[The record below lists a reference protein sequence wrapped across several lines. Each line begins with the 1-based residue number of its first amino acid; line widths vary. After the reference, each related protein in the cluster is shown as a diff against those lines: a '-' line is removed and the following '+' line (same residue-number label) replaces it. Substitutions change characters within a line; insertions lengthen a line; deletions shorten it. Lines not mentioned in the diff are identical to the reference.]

1 MKTPQTMKP
10 TKSPKLTKPARR
22 AIRSLAALAAALT
35 CAWAALSP
43 LSASAAEGTRGFSL
57 ALDAHRSHI
66 GADDPTAS
74 SPDDALFVDEVGS
87 GGSLSLGWGF
97 TPTFTLRLVMSGSR
111 HETTR
116 DDVDLRLT
124 AITLEA
130 VHYFQP
136 GRPLRP
142 YVFGGLGGFRGES
155 EDDPFT
161 WESEG
166 GAVVFGA
173 GLAYFLSRDFAFTF
187 TARGEAIN
195 WDKTTATLA
204 LPGGGT
210 LVSEQPVD
218 EGGLAGKFA
227 VGMGWWF

>member
-1 MKTPQTMKP
+1 MKTTRTLRTP
-10 TKSPKLTKPARR
+10 TPRFRTLT
-22 AIRSLAALAAALT
+22 ALAAALT

-43 LSASAAEGTRGFSL
+43 LAAAAAEGTRGFSL

-66 GADDPTAS
+66 GADDPAAG
-74 SPDDALFVDEVGS
+74 SPDDALFVDEVGN

-97 TPTFTLRLVMSGSR
+97 TPTFTLRLVMTGSR

-124 AITLEA
+124 GITLEA

-155 EDDPFT
+155 QDDPFT

-187 TARGEAIN
+187 AARGEAIN
-195 WDKTTATLA
+195 WDKTPATLA

-227 VGMGWWF
+227 VGMGWGF